1 MHTNRHLFT
10 LLLCL
15 TAVASTARAAAPAQ
29 APTAQLKNDN
39 EIKLDA
45 DGKSVGFEASA
56 VQIDNEGKTLSPT
69 SLKFSDPAKPG
80 RLRLHVMWGDVTIT
94 GTDAPEVTIV
104 SNVKNKTVAE
114 KRSDGLRR
122 LDSEITYTAIEK
134 DNVITIDLAGDSSSP
149 AANGATL
156 AITVPRSTSI
166 VVENS
171 LGGDVVVKNL
181 AGDAEIRSVNGEV
194 SLDKISGSA
203 LVETMNGEIHAT
215 FDKVSDGKPLS
226 FTSMN
231 GEIDVH
237 IPADTKANVRL
248 RTQNGAV
255 LTDFDEKA
263 LVTKTEAARGRIS
276 RHAHPAP
283 RSAGHSSDE
292 ADWHNEVRDAVREAA
307 RAGMEAARE
316 AMEAAR
322 EATEAAREGLAEAH
336 GGAIPPIPPIPPI
349 MPSPSGGKIVS
360 GTLNGGGPEI
370 QIATMNGTITL
381 RKTQP

>member
-1 MHTNRHLFT
+1 M
-10 LLLCL
+10 
-15 TAVASTARAAAPAQ
+15 RAASSAPVAPAP
-29 APTAQLKNDN
+29 APAVSGEDNDENKN
-39 EIKLDA
+39 
-45 DGKSVGFEASA
+45 
-56 VQIDNEGKTLSPT
+56 LSPT

-80 RLRLHVMWGDVTIT
+80 RLRLHIMWGDVTVT

-104 SNVKNKTVAE
+104 SNVKNKAVAE

-122 LDSEITYTAIEK
+122 LDSEITYTATEK

-156 AITVPRSTSI
+156 AITIPRSTSI

-171 LGGDVVVKNL
+171 LGGDVVVRNL
-181 AGDAEIRSVNGEV
+181 VGDAEIRSVNGEV

-215 FDKVSDGKPLS
+215 FDKVSEGKPLS

-248 RTQNGAV
+248 RTQNGSV

-263 LVTKTEAARGRIS
+263 LVTKTEAARGRFS
-276 RHAHPAP
+276 KHAHLAP
-283 RSAGHSSDE
+283 RAPGQPSDE
-292 ADWHNEVRDAVREAA
+292 TDWHNEVRDAVR
-307 RAGMEAARE
+307 
-316 AMEAAR
+316 EAAR

-336 GGAIPPIPPIPPI
+336 GAPIPPIPPLPPSL
-349 MPSPSGGKIVS
+349 PSPSGGKIVS